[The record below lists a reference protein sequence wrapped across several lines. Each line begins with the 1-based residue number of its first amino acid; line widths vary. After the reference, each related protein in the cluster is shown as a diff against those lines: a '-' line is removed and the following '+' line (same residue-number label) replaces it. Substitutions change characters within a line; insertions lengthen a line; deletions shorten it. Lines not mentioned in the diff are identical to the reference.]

1 MKYRT
6 KDVVS
11 MFRRNTFIVS
21 LLTLVAPLSG
31 CKDKEEARP
40 ATPPE
45 VEVVSVEQKDVPIYR
60 DWVGTLQGEVNATI
74 SAQVSG
80 YLISRLYNEGRAVTN
95 GQVLFQIEPAPFD
108 AALAKAKAQVT
119 EAEARKGKTV
129 LDVRRYTP
137 LAKTQAI
144 SQQELD
150 DAIQKDK
157 AADGDVASA
166 QAAVQTAELNLAFTT
181 IRSPVDGIAGVAQA
195 QIGDLLGPGAGALT
209 TVTKSNPIRVYFS
222 VSQQLMTELAERVLA
237 EGREIRTGEG
247 PPLELVLASG
257 SMYPLKGKFRFANN
271 QVDVKTGTIQ
281 VVGEF
286 PNPRELLLPGMF
298 TRVRVLLN
306 TETNA
311 LLVPQ
316 RAVTDM
322 QSRYLI
328 ALVGADNKVSIRP
341 VTVGERVGQ
350 EWIITGNVKAGDR
363 VVAEGVQKVR
373 EGAVVNPVPFGEKT
387 ATVPTGAE
395 VKK

>member
-1 MKYRT
+1 MT
-6 KDVVS
+6 KDIIHG
-11 MFRRNTFIVS
+11 MMRRVTFIF
-21 LLTLVAPLSG
+21 LFLPALTPLAG
-31 CKDKEEARP
+31 CKPKGEARP

-45 VEVVSVEQKDVPIYR
+45 VEVVAVEQKDVPIYR

-80 YLISRLYNEGRAVTN
+80 YLISRLYNEGRTVTN
-95 GQVLFQIEPAPFD
+95 SQVLFQIEPATFE
-108 AALAKAKAQVT
+108 AALAKAKAQLM

-195 QIGDLLGPGAGALT
+195 QIGDLLGPGGGALT
-209 TVTKSNPIRVYFS
+209 TVTKINPIRVYFS
-222 VSQQLMTELAERVLA
+222 VSQQLMTELAERILA
-237 EGREIRTGEG
+237 EGRETRTGEG

-257 SMYPLKGKFRFANN
+257 STYPLKGQFRFANN

-286 PNPRELLLPGMF
+286 PNPRGLLLPGMF

-328 ALVGADNKVSIRP
+328 AVVGADNKVSIRP

-373 EGAVVNPVPFGEKT
+373 EGAVVNPVPFGEKS
-387 ATVPTGAE
+387 AAVPTVTE